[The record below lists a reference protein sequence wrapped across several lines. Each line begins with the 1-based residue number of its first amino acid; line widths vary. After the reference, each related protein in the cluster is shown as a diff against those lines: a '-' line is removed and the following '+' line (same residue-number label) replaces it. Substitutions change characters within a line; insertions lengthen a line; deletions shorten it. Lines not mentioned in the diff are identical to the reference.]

1 MFKHYLVC
9 EEKKKLPLDSKGRT
23 INPVIYKHLEKL
35 YKENSIRQKGRTWK
49 MSETGKKNIS
59 EGRKR
64 CLREGRGNHWIC
76 PAIKRSYAE
85 QYFYDCFVNEKI
97 EFESNK
103 WINHYCVDFLF
114 KNKYYF
120 EVDGEQHFTN
130 ESIEHD
136 NEREKFL
143 KEKGFFCIERCRWKT
158 FKSLNDEEKRN
169 YILELVTKIRE
180 L

>member
-1 MFKHYLVC
+1 MTELAYVSGSNPEFCGFNSHLGDKNCGTDGSCH
-9 EEKKKLPLDSKGRT
+9 LDRFL
-23 INPVIYKHLEKL
+23 NYPNHNDCFENEKL
-35 YKENSIRQKGRTWK
+35 
-49 MSETGKKNIS
+49 
-59 EGRKR
+59 
-64 CLREGRGNHWIC
+64 
-76 PAIKRSYAE
+76 
-85 QYFYDCFVNEKI
+85 

-136 NEREKFL
+136 NEREEFL
-143 KEKGFFCIERCRWKT
+143 KEKGFFCIGRCRWKT
-158 FKSLNDEEKRN
+158 FKSFNDEEKRN
-169 YILELVTKIRE
+169 YILELVAKIRE